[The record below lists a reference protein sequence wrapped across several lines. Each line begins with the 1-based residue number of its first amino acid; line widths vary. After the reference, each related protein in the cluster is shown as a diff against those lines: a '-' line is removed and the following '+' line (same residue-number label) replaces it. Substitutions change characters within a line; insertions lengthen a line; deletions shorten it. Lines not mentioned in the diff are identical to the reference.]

1 VANGL
6 LKDFDFFIGFLVFQS
21 FSHSLSLS
29 WMARF
34 KVSFD
39 QLLSSALA

>member
-1 VANGL
+1 
-6 LKDFDFFIGFLVFQS
+6 
-21 FSHSLSLS
+21 LSLS

-39 QLLSSALA
+39 QLLSDENIIQEIVSGVYSVIRRA